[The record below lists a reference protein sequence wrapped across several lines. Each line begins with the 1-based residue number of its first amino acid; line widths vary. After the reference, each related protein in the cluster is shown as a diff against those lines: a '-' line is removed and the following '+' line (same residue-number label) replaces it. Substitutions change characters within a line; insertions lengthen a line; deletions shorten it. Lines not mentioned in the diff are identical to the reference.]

1 MENKKQKEEKDK
13 KDTSKKEKKKE
24 KNVKKEEKKK
34 VTKTNLEKENE
45 KKVAKTNLEKE
56 NDKKVTKKP
65 EKKGKHFN
73 KIAKW
78 VTIVITISII
88 ITTIIGIVFFIK
100 SPYFAVMKTFNSI
113 KKGDIT
119 TINNYLSYE
128 ELKDSLVIGLNVGN
142 NMGDI
147 EKKCFEEM
155 RYRIKDINTNGDKA
169 IVEVETT
176 NKNFRNALTKLTQA
190 IYQKFINGEDIS
202 NEQGV
207 TILSECLSDSTIG
220 TMTVSKELNLNKVDG
235 KWKIIIDENLR
246 DALFPGL
253 SEVVNSID
261 ALTSE

>member
-13 KDTSKKEKKKE
+13 KEANKE

-56 NDKKVTKKP
+56 NEKKVTKKP
-65 EKKGKHFN
+65 ENKGKHFN

-119 TINNYLSYE
+119 TINN
-128 ELKDSLVIGLNVGN
+128 
-142 NMGDI
+142 
-147 EKKCFEEM
+147 
-155 RYRIKDINTNGDKA
+155 
-169 IVEVETT
+169 
-176 NKNFRNALTKLTQA
+176 
-190 IYQKFINGEDIS
+190 
-202 NEQGV
+202 
-207 TILSECLSDSTIG
+207 
-220 TMTVSKELNLNKVDG
+220 
-235 KWKIIIDENLR
+235 
-246 DALFPGL
+246 
-253 SEVVNSID
+253 
-261 ALTSE
+261 